1 MRLARGRRQ
10 GEQRAAV
17 IAGAEGDDAVFAGPA
32 AVHPVLARELQR
44 RLDRLRSTTKEVE
57 LGEIARQGLGQ
68 LAGEVFD
75 GAVGELCAGD
85 VAELPRLLGESIRDL
100 GIRVAQ
106 VGDIGTADGIDVAL
120 AALVDEPAP
129 FAAHDFGI
137 LMRQLAVEDVAVG
150 VAIAA
155 HTGEATVATP
165 IGRV

>member
-1 MRLARGRRQ
+1 PAYRLGDEGRDVLGAELLDRCFEHAGTADGTRSAAAAALAAIGIGRGNAVYVHQPRPERSLVRLARGRRQ
-10 GEQRAAV
+10 GEQGAAV
-17 IAGAEGDDAVFAGPA
+17 IAGAEGV
-32 AVHPVLARELQR
+32 
-44 RLDRLRSTTKEVE
+44 
-57 LGEIARQGLGQ
+57 
-68 LAGEVFD
+68 
-75 GAVGELCAGD
+75 
-85 VAELPRLLGESIRDL
+85 
-100 GIRVAQ
+100 
-106 VGDIGTADGIDVAL
+106 DVAL